1 MRTDPNSFPFA
12 QEKATE
18 VAARF
23 ISLSGGAINIMKLV
37 KLVYLLDRE
46 SIARRG
52 VPVIGGV
59 YLSMRNGPVT
69 SEILDLINAG
79 DLWHCDTNWGE
90 FISERQN
97 HEVGLSENPG
107 TEHLSSFELEL
118 IAELFGQ
125 FANAD
130 QWKIS
135 EWCHEHCGEW
145 FPGNRLNLMVPAE
158 PISLTELALEV
169 GRPAQEVLE
178 NATEQ
183 NFLARVFG

>member
-1 MRTDPNSFPFA
+1 MRTDPNSFPFE

-52 VPVIGGV
+52 VPVVGGV

-79 DLWHCDTNWGE
+79 SLWHCTTNWSE

-118 IAELFGQ
+118 IAELFNQ

-145 FPGNRLNLMVPAE
+145 LPLDKGAE
-158 PISLTELALEV
+158 PISLSELAEEV

>member
-1 MRTDPNSFPFA
+1 MIQKISFPFNA
-12 QEKATE
+12 QKATE

-23 ISLSGGAINIMKLV
+23 ILLSGGAINIMKLV

-52 VPVIGGV
+52 VPVVGGV

-79 DLWHCDTNWGE
+79 SLWHCDTNWAE
-90 FISERQN
+90 FISDRQN
-97 HEVGLSENPG
+97 QEVALTRDPG
-107 TEHLSSFELEL
+107 AEHLSVFELEL
-118 IAELFGQ
+118 IAELFGR
-125 FANAD
+125 FEKAD
-130 QWKIS
+130 QWAIS

-145 FPGNRLNLMVPAE
+145 LPLDKGAE
-158 PISLTELALEV
+158 PISLTELAEEV
-169 GRPAQEVLE
+169 GQPAEEILG

-183 NFLARVFG
+183 NFLAKVFG